1 MATIALK
8 GVSDKLKE
16 RLQVLADREGRSLNQ
31 QAIYLL
37 ERAVREEQTGFDR
50 AYQRFREKQG
60 ESPLEEGALSGIR
73 SEGA

>member
-1 MATIALK
+1 MATITLK
-8 GVSDKLKE
+8 GVSVKLKE

-37 ERAVREEQTGFDR
+37 KRAVRENPTGFDR

-60 ESPLEEGALSGIR
+60 ESPLEEGDLSGIR